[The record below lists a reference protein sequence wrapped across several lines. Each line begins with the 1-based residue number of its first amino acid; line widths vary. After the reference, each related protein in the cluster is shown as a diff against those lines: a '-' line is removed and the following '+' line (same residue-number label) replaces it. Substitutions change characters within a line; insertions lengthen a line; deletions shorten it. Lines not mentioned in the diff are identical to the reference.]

1 MEKVLII
8 SADDKKARLLADIIG
23 ALEEFTCEWVTSSQ
37 EAKRKYTLVD
47 YDLILINTP
56 LKEELGID
64 LALHIA
70 ENTLSAILILVE
82 SGMQEEIQEKVAAT
96 GAFVIQKPI
105 SKPLLIQSIP
115 FVLNSKLIIQ
125 TLRLQNKSLK
135 RKIEDIKYIERA
147 KYTLIQYLGFDENKA
162 HRYIQKQ
169 AMDRRITPREVA
181 DSILKM
187 YS

>member
-8 SADDKKARLLADIIG
+8 SADEKKACLLAEIIG
-23 ALEEFTCEWVTSSQ
+23 SLEEFTCEWTISSQ
-37 EAKRKYTLVD
+37 EAKRKYALTD
-47 YDLILINTP
+47 YDLIVINTP
-56 LKEELGID
+56 LKEELGVE
-64 LALHIA
+64 LVLHIA

-82 SGMQEEIQEKVAAT
+82 AKVQEKIQEKVAVT

-105 SKPLLIQSIP
+105 SKPVLIQSIP

-125 TLRLQNKSLK
+125 TLRLQNKTLK
-135 RKIEDIKYIERA
+135 RKVEDIKYIERA